1 MENKDILKNL
11 SIGFLIGIISCLI
24 GSYLFIYF
32 FTQYAFIEG
41 VNALKSAGHL
51 GQLIT
56 LGAILNILIF
66 FGLLNLNKEIMARG
80 AVMATIILTIITL
93 FV

>member
-1 MENKDILKNL
+1 MGNNKILKDL
-11 SIGFLIGIISCLI
+11 LIGFLIGIIGCII
-24 GSYLFIYF
+24 GSYFFILFCTKY
-32 FTQYAFIEG
+32 TFIEG
-41 VNALKSAGHL
+41 INSLNKAGHL

-66 FGLLNLNKEIMARG
+66 FGLLSFNKEIMAKG
-80 AVMATIILTIITL
+80 VVMSTIILTIITL